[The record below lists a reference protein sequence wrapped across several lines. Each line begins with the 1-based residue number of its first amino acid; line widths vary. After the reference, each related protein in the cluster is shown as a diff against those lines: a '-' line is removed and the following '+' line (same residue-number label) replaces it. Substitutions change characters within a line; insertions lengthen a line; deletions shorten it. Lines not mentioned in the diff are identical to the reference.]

1 MEFEKFSSIALPE
14 IEANLQQMLIEYI
27 PQNFPEL
34 REMLAYHMGW
44 ESLNDVKNRGGKR
57 VRPLLVLLCTNA
69 AGGDWRQALP
79 ASSAVEYI
87 HNFSLIH
94 DDIQDNSEL
103 RRGRKTVWV
112 KWGVAQAINAGDLM
126 FTIGHLAL
134 QHLREHQDPFIVMK
148 ASELLLQSC
157 VFLTR
162 GQYRDI
168 SYENRDD
175 INLDDYWDMIG
186 AKTAALLSCSAELGA
201 LIGRADKNLCDKFHS
216 YGYSLGL
223 AFQIQDDWLGI
234 WGDSALTGKAID
246 SDLAAGKKTLPILFG
261 LSKNGDFAKRWNK
274 GAIPVD
280 EAPLLAEMLINEGAQ
295 QYTEE
300 MVKQETN
307 KAKDFL
313 DEAVGNLEAGQPLRE
328 LTQLLLE
335 RKK

>member
-1 MEFEKFSSIALPE
+1 MEFEKFSSIVLPE
-14 IEANLQQMLIEYI
+14 IEANLQQMLSKYI
-27 PQNFPEL
+27 PDHYPEL
-34 REMLAYHMGW
+34 REMLVYHMGW
-44 ESLNDVKNRGGKR
+44 ESLDDVKNRGGKR
-57 VRPLLVLLCTNA
+57 IRPLLVLLCANA
-69 AGGDWRQALP
+69 VSGDWLQALP
-79 ASSAVEYI
+79 AASAVEFI

-112 KWGVAQAINAGDLM
+112 KWGIAQAINAGDLM
-126 FTIGHLAL
+126 FTIGHLSML
-134 QHLREHQDPFIVMK
+134 HLEPDLDSVIVMK

-175 INLDDYWDMIG
+175 ISLDDYWNMIG
-186 AKTAALLSCSAELGA
+186 GKTAALLGCSAKLGA
-201 LIGRADKNLCDKFHS
+201 LIGKADKNLCDKFHS
-216 YGYSLGL
+216 FGYSLGL

-246 SDLAAGKKTLPILFG
+246 SDLVAGKKTLPILYG

-274 GAIPVD
+274 GSITAD
-280 EAPLLAEMLINEGAQ
+280 EVPLLSEILINEGAQ
-295 QYTEE
+295 QYTEA
-300 MVKQETN
+300 MVIQETE
-307 KAKDFL
+307 KAKEFL
-313 DEAVGNLEAGQPLRE
+313 VKAVKNPEMEQPLME

>member
-1 MEFEKFSSIALPE
+1 MEFEEFSSMALPE
-14 IEANLQQMLIEYI
+14 IEANLQQTLKHYV
-27 PQNFPEL
+27 PHDFPEL

-44 ESLNDVKNRGGKR
+44 ESLEEVTNRGGKR
-57 VRPLLVLLCTNA
+57 IRPLLVLLCANA

-79 ASSAVEYI
+79 AASAVEYI

-94 DDIQDNSEL
+94 DDIQDKSEL

-112 KWGVAQAINAGDLM
+112 KWGIAQAINTGDLM
-126 FTIGHLAL
+126 FTIGHLSML
-134 QHLREHQDPFIVMK
+134 NLDSEQNPVIVMK

-162 GQYRDI
+162 GQYNDI
-168 SYENRDD
+168 SYENRVGV
-175 INLDDYWDMIG
+175 NLDDYWKMIG
-186 AKTAALLSCSAELGA
+186 GKTAALLSCSAELGA
-201 LIGRADKNLCDKFHS
+201 LIGKADKNLRNNFHS

-246 SDLAAGKKTLPILFG
+246 SDLAAGKKTLPILYG
-261 LSKNGDFAKRWNK
+261 LSKNGDFARQWKK
-274 GAIPVD
+274 GPIPAD
-280 EAPLLAEMLINEGAQ
+280 ETHWLAELLEKEGAR

-300 MVKQETN
+300 MVKQETE
-307 KAKDFL
+307 KAKEFL
-313 DEAVGNLEAGQPLRE
+313 DKAVGNLEAGKPLWE
-328 LTQLLLE
+328 LTQMLLE